1 MKASELMFG
10 DLVLY
15 KYQKVSM
22 VPLGENEL
30 SRTVENFEKIIRV
43 ESVDGNSVSYKTKTA
58 DGPGLEYYVTVPEEN
73 LSPILLTTETLEKNN
88 FKVAAVNL
96 MADYWY
102 EDPDYSI
109 GVDLNPTSA
118 DKNRTILVVNF
129 ITNFKVLL
137 QDSSSPTD
145 QKPFSV
151 HDLQHAIRAAGVN
164 KEIVV

>member
-30 SRTVENFEKIIRV
+30 SRTVEDFEQIIRV
-43 ESVDGNSVSYKTKTA
+43 ETIDGNSVSYKTKTA
-58 DGPGLEYYVTVPEEN
+58 DNLEYYVTVTEEY
-73 LSPILLTTETLEKNN
+73 LRPILLTTEILKKNN
-88 FKVAAVNL
+88 FKDATTNL
-96 MADYWY
+96 MADYWC

-109 GVDLNPTSA
+109 GVNLNATS
-118 DKNRTILVVNF
+118 DKNKAILVSNK
-129 ITNFKVLL
+129 ITKFKVLL
-137 QDSSSPTD
+137 QEARSSTN
-145 QKPFSV
+145 QKHFGV

>member
-43 ESVDGNSVSYKTKTA
+43 ESVDGNSVSYKTMTA
-58 DGPGLEYYVTVPEEN
+58 DGPGMVYYVTVSEEN
-73 LSPILLTTETLEKNN
+73 LRPILLTPEILEKNN
-88 FKVAAVNL
+88 FRVGAVNL
-96 MADYWY
+96 VTDYWC
-102 EDPDYSI
+102 ENSDYSI
-109 GVDLNPTSA
+109 GVNLNLEAA
-118 DKNRTILVVNF
+118 DINRTILVVNF
-129 ITNFKVLL
+129 VTNFKVLL
-137 QDSSSPTD
+137 EDSSLPAN
-145 QKPFSV
+145 QKPFGV
-151 HDLQHAIRAAGVN
+151 HDLQHALKAAGVN

>member
-30 SRTVENFEKIIRV
+30 SKTVEDFEKIIRV
-43 ESVDGNSVSYKTKTA
+43 ESVNGNSVSYKEKTA
-58 DGPGLEYYVTVPEEN
+58 EGLEYYVTVNEEY
-73 LSPILLTTETLEKNN
+73 LRPVLLTTEILKKNN
-88 FKVAAVNL
+88 FKESAVNL
-96 MADYWY
+96 VADYWC

-109 GVDLNPTSA
+109 GAGLNPTAA
-118 DKNRTILVVNF
+118 DMNRSIVVNNW

-137 QDSSSPTD
+137 QDSSSPTK
-145 QKPFSV
+145 QKPFGV

-164 KEIVV
+164 KEIIV